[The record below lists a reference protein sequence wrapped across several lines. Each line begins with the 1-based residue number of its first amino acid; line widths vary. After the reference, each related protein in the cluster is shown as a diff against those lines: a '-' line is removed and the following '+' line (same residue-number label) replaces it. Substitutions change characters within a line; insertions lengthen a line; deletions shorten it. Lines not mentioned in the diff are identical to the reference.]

1 MTDLFTQSAI
11 NYENFIVR
19 PLHLEDYN
27 KGFLD
32 VLALLTGV
40 GKVSFDQ
47 FEKTFNEMKSGKMHY
62 IYVATNLEDTEILAT
77 GCLGIEQKFI
87 RNCAL
92 KGRVEDVISKG
103 TNFTERDDMDNA
115 IMKAI
120 CEKAAELKCYKMS
133 LESLDAHLNFYED
146 FGFKVDKELEMVNRH
161 IVHKDNTE
169 TRFDDFKSK

>member
-1 MTDLFTQSAI
+1 MPELFEQTPT
-11 NYENFIVR
+11 NYDTFTIR
-19 PLHLEDYN
+19 PLELDDYN

-40 GKVSFDQ
+40 GNISFEQ
-47 FEKTFNEMKSGKMHY
+47 FENTFAEMKKGRMHY
-62 IYVATNLEDTEILAT
+62 IFVGTNLENTEILAT

-103 TNFTERDDMDNA
+103 TSFSDRDVIDKA
-115 IMKAI
+115 IVKAI

-133 LESLDAHLNFYED
+133 LESLDAHLEFYED

-161 IVHKDNTE
+161 VVHEDNTE
-169 TRFDDFKSK
+169 ARFEKLKI